1 MSSLLNAV
9 FLLVLLVVGS
19 GFVVVF
25 FLGWLL
31 VLLLFYAC
39 VASFFFVVCECLQF
53 SSITFLKVFILCA
66 CVFFFLLSV
75 IFSGFAR
82 CSLCSLFVKCSFI
95 GCLVVLLLYTAP
107 LCLPLFSLHSHCIM
121 PALYISS
128 ALRTIRP
135 PFYIFLFIQCAILLL
150 FIQRTI

>member
-1 MSSLLNAV
+1 MLFFSWFFLLLALGSLLFFSWLALGSS
-9 FLLVLLVVGS
+9 FVLRLR
-19 GFVVVF
+19 GFV
-25 FLGWLL
+25 
-31 VLLLFYAC
+31 
-39 VASFFFVVCECLQF
+39 FFVVCECLQF